1 MRWKRVLPY
10 LLLNV
15 LVSALTTLL
24 VLWVWDRAQSKSA
37 AVPNQQQPVIASLP
51 ATSPPLPPLDQ
62 PVIEIENVFG
72 AGDVKNEVVRL
83 KRIGEGDLWLNGWKL
98 MDENRNV
105 YTFGSLNFITGTLEI
120 YTRTGTDTPTT
131 LYWNQAQSVWSIGET
146 VLLVDSAGNLRAQYT
161 IQ

>member
-15 LVSALTTLL
+15 LVSAITTLL
-24 VLWVWDRAQSKSA
+24 VLWFWDRAQSKSVA
-37 AVPNQQQPVIASLP
+37 APTLQQPANTLLAV
-51 ATSPPLPPLDQ
+51 TSPPLPPLDQ

-83 KRIGEGDLWLNGWKL
+83 KRIGDGDLWLNGWKL

-105 YTFGSLNFITGTLEI
+105 YTFGSLNFIRGALEV
-120 YTRTGTDTPTT
+120 YTRTGTDSPTA
-131 LYWNQAQSVWSIGET
+131 LYWNQTQSVWSIGET